1 MMIIINFV
9 GEKPKIPV
17 FFRFFSGS
25 LGTVFFPVFVQA
37 QSPFPPPWPTPCCK
51 LSGTLFCTPHQHCIK
66 TTGFNTVLIRFYT
79 GFCHVP
85 NLRFL
90 QTGETPVLATNVAA
104 LPGPVFFRVLLKVEA
119 PGSLKKTEKK
129 NWKNVFSPTK
139 PIFILVLHSSARA
152 TIFLPRS
159 RGSKI
164 MALNGT

>member
-1 MMIIINFV
+1 MFNASTLFA
-9 GEKPKIPV
+9 KNRKSRFF
-17 FFRFFSGS
+17 FFRFCSGS
-25 LGTVFFPVFVQA
+25 LGTFFFPVFVQA

-104 LPGPVFFRVLLKVEA
+104 LPGPVFFRFLVKVEA

-129 NWKNVFSPTK
+129 PTK
-139 PIFILVLHSSARA
+139 PVFRQLSRCQAAPHIAP
-152 TIFLPRS
+152 PRP
-159 RGSKI
+159 
-164 MALNGT
+164 